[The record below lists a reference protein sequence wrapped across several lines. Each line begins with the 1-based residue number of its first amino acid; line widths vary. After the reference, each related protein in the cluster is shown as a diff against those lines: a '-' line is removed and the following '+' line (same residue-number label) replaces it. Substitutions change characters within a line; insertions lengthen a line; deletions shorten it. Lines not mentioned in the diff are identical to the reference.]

1 MAKSTNVV
9 SIDPR
14 PTDTRMGPYLVD
26 TGAATETL
34 DNAIGA
40 LTLAYEAVS
49 AETGTNQTLGHAFC
63 AMALAIK
70 TLDVLRD
77 TLSEA
82 KSVEVVHA

>member
-1 MAKSTNVV
+1 MSNVI

-40 LTLAYEAVS
+40 LALACDAVS
-49 AETGTNQTLGHAFC
+49 GETGTKRNLW
-63 AMALAIK
+63 
-70 TLDVLRD
+70 R
-77 TLSEA
+77 
-82 KSVEVVHA
+82 

>member
-1 MAKSTNVV
+1 MAKSTNVI

-82 KSVEVVHA
+82 KSVEVGHV